1 MEDITIV
8 PKSALGALIVNA
20 YAGYTN
26 VVSFLEAGIDNKE
39 AVDKMDNF
47 FEGAEEIDTSLLTL
61 FKAFLDEG
69 EFDLNTQILT
79 DELGQQIQNYIYSFE
94 DPVNDFF
101 DGLEDALLENLEI
114 VSADG
119 FYEPYLNQLI
129 GFQEALVIHL
139 TYLKMFIEYFLEFVT
154 EDVEARLDQGV
165 VVLKENLDEL
175 ALYINANTEV
185 VEEYLMDNS
194 SEIEAGI

>member
-69 EFDLNTQILT
+69 EFDLNT
-79 DELGQQIQNYIYSFE
+79 
-94 DPVNDFF
+94 
-101 DGLEDALLENLEI
+101 
-114 VSADG
+114 
-119 FYEPYLNQLI
+119 
-129 GFQEALVIHL
+129 
-139 TYLKMFIEYFLEFVT
+139 
-154 EDVEARLDQGV
+154 
-165 VVLKENLDEL
+165 
-175 ALYINANTEV
+175 
-185 VEEYLMDNS
+185 
-194 SEIEAGI
+194 